1 MMRMMQ
7 IRRGAPSGG
16 RRAETSRRT
25 VLRARMR
32 AVPAREGPKSA
43 LRQAQGGLRLS
54 KAKFR
59 PSTGSGRPKALEGR
73 NLPAFTLV
81 ELIVTISIIALLA
94 ATALPTISGLFN
106 AGADKQAY
114 NIIAAQITAARALA
128 IVEGTYAG
136 VHVQIADR
144 DELENICYAAVV
156 IYDDSTGVHP
166 FFTPQRIPGNI
177 AFGELRSPF
186 VDGEDYDEDEL
197 DGDGVGNNDNL
208 RDFTTFTIVFSPAGQ
223 VVKYIDGAPDGNVYF
238 ASFYGG
244 IEDALFAPD
253 SNNLSNTDLWVVPSA
268 EAGATAITL
277 FDYKTLKVLSADGR
291 ADYLDENGQFLVM
304 CLEPWKLKLAAWP
317 MVPLSRPLYMPRKHC
332 AESSMTVRSFWRAK
346 SMRGSISAG
355 SP

>member
-7 IRRGAPSGG
+7 IRQGAPSGG

-32 AVPAREGPKSA
+32 AVPTREGPNSA

-59 PSTGSGRPKALEGR
+59 PSTGSGRPEALEGQ

-156 IYDDSTGVHP
+156 IYDDSTSVNAFVLADG
-166 FFTPQRIPGNI
+166 FTPQRIPGNI

-186 VDGEDYDEDEL
+186 VVGENYDDQFL
-197 DGDGVGNNDNL
+197 GDGVAFNDNL
-208 RDFTTFTIVFSPAGQ
+208 RDFTTFTIVFSPAGE
-223 VVKYIDGAPDGNVYF
+223 VVNNVNGDPVSFGN
-238 ASFYGG
+238 
-244 IEDALFAPD
+244 
-253 SNNLSNTDLWVVPSA
+253 NNTDLFKSGVNAFGIGDETRLWRLPPDEPGVS
-268 EAGATAITL
+268 AITL
-277 FDYKTLKVLSADGR
+277 FDYKILKALTNSDAR
-291 ADYLDENGQFLVM
+291 ADYLDENGQFLV
-304 CLEPWKLKLAAWP
+304 LN
-317 MVPLSRPLYMPRKHC
+317 LYTGQFFYRY
-332 AESSMTVRSFWRAK
+332 
-346 SMRGSISAG
+346 
-355 SP
+355 

>member
-32 AVPAREGPKSA
+32 AVPGREGLQPAGRRASPKI
-43 LRQAQGGLRLS
+43 
-54 KAKFR
+54 
-59 PSTGSGRPKALEGR
+59 PSR
-73 NLPAFTLV
+73 PAFTLV

-156 IYDDSTGVHP
+156 IYDDSTSVNAFVLADG
-166 FFTPQRIPGNI
+166 FTPQRMPGNI

-186 VDGEDYDEDEL
+186 VDVDAYQNL
-197 DGDGVGNNDNL
+197 NDGDL
-208 RDFTTFTIVFSPAGQ
+208 ADFTTFTIVFSPAGQ
-223 VVKYIDGAPDGNVYF
+223 VVKNVNGNLVAFVEDNLFKLGAIGSIDPQLWYDPD
-238 ASFYGG
+238 
-244 IEDALFAPD
+244 
-253 SNNLSNTDLWVVPSA
+253 A

-277 FDYKTLKVLSADGR
+277 FDYKTLKVLSPGGR
-291 ADYLDENGQFLVM
+291 ADYLDENGQFLV
-304 CLEPWKLKLAAWP
+304 LN
-317 MVPLSRPLYMPRKHC
+317 LYTGQFFYRY
-332 AESSMTVRSFWRAK
+332 
-346 SMRGSISAG
+346 
-355 SP
+355 

>member
-32 AVPAREGPKSA
+32 AVPGREGPKSA

-54 KAKFR
+54 KAEFR

-156 IYDDSTGVHP
+156 IYDDSTSVNAFVLADG
-166 FFTPQRIPGNI
+166 FTPQRIPGNI

-186 VDGEDYDEDEL
+186 VDGEAYQNL
-197 DGDGVGNNDNL
+197 NDGDL
-208 RDFTTFTIVFSPAGQ
+208 ADFTTFTIVFSPAGQ

-291 ADYLDENGQFLVM
+291 ADYLDENGQFLV
-304 CLEPWKLKLAAWP
+304 LN
-317 MVPLSRPLYMPRKHC
+317 LYTGQFFYRY
-332 AESSMTVRSFWRAK
+332 
-346 SMRGSISAG
+346 
-355 SP
+355 